1 MDSPVILNSDPII
14 AQRNLARLEHSRPR
28 LCFVGPMVGR
38 HPGYVTTQGE
48 ILADLFSQEGYPVL
62 AVSTHRNRYMR
73 LVDIVGTLIRRRHE
87 IDIQCLQVFGGP
99 SFVVED
105 IASLIGRKFGQ
116 RIIMFIH
123 GGAMP
128 EFMARHPRW
137 NQRVL
142 GRADI
147 IVAPS
152 EYLARVIRQYGFQAR
167 VIPNVLELQHYPF
180 RHRRQLTPRLFWM
193 RAFHPIWNPEMA
205 VRVLARLKQDLPEAT
220 LVMAGQDKGMQR
232 QIQQL
237 VHRLGLDGAVRFVG
251 FLDMAGKAREGDAAD
266 IFINTTRID
275 NMPVS
280 VLEACAMGLPVVATA
295 VGGIPDLLT
304 DGETGLLVPPDDIE
318 AMVGAIKRLLNN
330 PDLAGRLSA
339 NGRRLAEQSDWTRV
353 RPQWEQLFN
362 ELMSGT
368 SREAGE
374 DS

>member
-1 MDSPVILNSDPII
+1 VLIVSEVVDTRRERVKLRYRCP
-14 AQRNLARLEHSRPR
+14 H
-28 LCFVGPMVGR
+28 LCFVGPIVGR

-48 ILADLFSQEGYPVL
+48 ILADLFGREGYPVI

-73 LVDIVGTLIRRRHE
+73 LIDIVQTLIRRRNQ

-105 IASLIGRKFGQ
+105 IASFIGRTFDQ

-128 EFMARHPRW
+128 EFMARFPRW
-137 NQRVL
+137 SQRVL
-142 GRADI
+142 RRANV
-147 IVAPS
+147 IVTPS
-152 EYLARVIRQYGFQAR
+152 EYLARVIRQYGIQAR

-180 RHRRQLTPRLFWM
+180 RHRRRLTPRLFWM
-193 RAFHPIWNPEMA
+193 RAFHPVWNPEMA
-205 VRVLARLKQDLPEAT
+205 VRVLARLKRDVPEAT
-220 LVMAGQDKGMQR
+220 LVMAGQDKGMQKEIE
-232 QIQQL
+232 QFVHQL
-237 VHRLGLDGAVRFVG
+237 RLGGAVRFVG

-304 DGETGLLVPPDDIE
+304 DEETGLLVPPDDVE
-318 AMVGAIKRLLNN
+318 AMVRAIKRLLN
-330 PDLAGRLSA
+330 DSELAGRLSA
-339 NGRRLAEQSDWTRV
+339 NGRRLAERCDWTHV
-353 RPQWEQLFN
+353 RPQWERLFD
-362 ELMSGT
+362 ELMGRT
-368 SREAGE
+368 PCGAGE
-374 DS
+374 NS